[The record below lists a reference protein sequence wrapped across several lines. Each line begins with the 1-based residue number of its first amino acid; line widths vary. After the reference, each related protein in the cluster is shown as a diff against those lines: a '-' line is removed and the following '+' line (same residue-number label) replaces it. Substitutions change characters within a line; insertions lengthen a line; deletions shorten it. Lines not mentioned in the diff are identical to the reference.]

1 MRLRLRPLH
10 AGRRN
15 SAVQYIFAALAG
27 SWALAWALDFGAQVV
42 GLSAATA
49 WATAAAVGALT
60 LLLVVVPED

>member
-1 MRLRLRPLH
+1 M
-10 AGRRN
+10 
-15 SAVQYIFAALAG
+15 QYIFAALAG